1 MRAPI
6 GIQIRRQR
14 KATGQSQA
22 NLAKAV
28 GISASYLN
36 LIESNKRAIGGA
48 LLLRI
53 AERLNLDVEQLSGR
67 SEQRLISALQEIAT
81 DPVLRSVDLSH
92 IEMADFVARYP
103 EAANAIQ
110 VLYRAYAD
118 ANEDMEAYAS
128 RLRSDPFLSE
138 TLHEVLNRIAAM
150 RSSAEILFTM
160 PDLEVADR
168 HRFVGMINSEGGSL
182 TRTVRNLA
190 AYFDESTARRKAITP
205 LHEVEEAIIAWEN
218 YYPALEEVACALRR
232 EIEIYGEF
240 SETTLMIALEKKL
253 GVHCRKWRGTE
264 SVSWGH
270 WFDEKT
276 NRLWFRG
283 STTAATRQ
291 FQMANLYAAKSAQNM
306 IDEQVNLF
314 ALSTP
319 EAHSIAQ
326 HALSSYIAGAIIMPY
341 EAFFK
346 DAEEHFYDIDLLS
359 QIYSSSFE
367 QVAHRLV
374 TLRRKGQEG
383 VPFGFLRAD
392 TAGRLSKRF
401 PLPGFTLPV
410 SGHGCLLWPIY
421 DAFASTG
428 ALRQISEFTNG
439 NKYLLIAKAV
449 PKRVSAFGERPLVF
463 SVMLACDILHA
474 DRTVY
479 AKGLELS
486 AKPVPIGPS
495 CRLCIRYDCS
505 HRQEPASAP

>member
-53 AERLNLDVEQLSGR
+53 AERLNLDVEHLSGR
-67 SEQRLISALQEIAT
+67 SEQRLIQGLQEIAT
-81 DPVLRSVDLSH
+81 DPVLRRVDLNGM
-92 IEMADFVARYP
+92 ETADFVARYP
-103 EAANAIQ
+103 EAARAIH
-110 VLYRAYAD
+110 VLYQAYCD
-118 ANEDMEAYAS
+118 ASEDMEAYAS

-150 RSSAEILFTM
+150 RSSAEILFSM
-160 PDLEVADR
+160 PDLDVADR
-168 HRFVGMINSEGGSL
+168 NRFTGMIHGEGGNL
-182 TRTVRNLA
+182 THTVRNLA

-205 LHEVEEAIIAWEN
+205 LQEVEEAIIAWDN
-218 YYPALEEVACALRR
+218 YYPRLEEAAGALRR

-240 SETTLMIALEKKL
+240 SETTLTIALDKKL
-253 GVHCRKWRGTE
+253 NIQCRKWTE
-264 SVSWGH
+264 KQNANWGH
-270 WFDEKT
+270 WFDAET
-276 NRLWFRG
+276 NTLWFRG

-291 FQMANLYAAKSAQNM
+291 FQLASLYAAKLAYEIIRQ
-306 IDEQVNLF
+306 QVDLF
-314 ALSTP
+314 ELTTP
-319 EAHSIAQ
+319 EAHSLAQ
-326 HALSSYIAGAIIMPY
+326 HALSSYIAGAIVMPY
-341 EAFFK
+341 EAFFS
-346 DAEEHFYDIDLLS
+346 DAEAHFYDIDLLS
-359 QIYSSSFE
+359 QLYSCSFE

-383 VPFGFLRAD
+383 VPFGFLRTD

-421 DAFASTG
+421 DAFASNG

-474 DRTVY
+474 DRTIY
-479 AKGLELS
+479 GKGLELH

-495 CRLCIRYDCS
+495 CRLCIRYDCG
-505 HRQEPASAP
+505 HRQEPASAQ

>member
-6 GIQIRRQR
+6 GLQIRKQR

-22 NLAKAV
+22 SLAKAV

-48 LLLRI
+48 LLLRL
-53 AERLNLDVEQLSGR
+53 AERLNLDVEHLSGR
-67 SEQRLISALQEIAT
+67 SEQRQILALQEIAT
-81 DPVLRSVDLSH
+81 DPVLQKIDLSA
-92 IEMADFVARYP
+92 IEMTDFVARYP
-103 EAANAIQ
+103 EAAKAIQ
-110 VLYRAYAD
+110 LLYQAYTD

-138 TLHEVLNRIAAM
+138 TLHEVLNRIAAI

-160 PDLEVADR
+160 PDLNASDR
-168 HRFVGMINSEGGSL
+168 HRFTGMINSEGGSL
-182 TRTVRNLA
+182 TSTVRNLA
-190 AYFDESTARRKAITP
+190 SYFDESTARRKAITP
-205 LHEVEEAIIAWEN
+205 LQEVEEAIIAWEN
-218 YYPALEEVACALRR
+218 YYPRLEEAAVELRR
-232 EIEIYGEF
+232 EIEAHGEF
-240 SETTLMIALEKKL
+240 SETTLTLALEKKL
-253 GVHCRKWRGTE
+253 KIRCRKWAE
-264 SVSWGH
+264 KQNVSWGH
-270 WFDEKT
+270 WFDAGNDT
-276 NRLWFRG
+276 LWFRG
-283 STTAATRQ
+283 NTTAATRQ
-291 FQMANLYAAKSAQNM
+291 FQMANLYAAQLSRNVIVAQA
-306 IDEQVNLF
+306 DLFNL
-314 ALSTP
+314 SSP
-319 EAHSIAQ
+319 EARSIAE
-326 HALSSYIAGAIIMPY
+326 HALSSYIAGAIMMPY
-341 EAFFK
+341 EAFFN
-346 DAEEHFYDIDLLS
+346 DAEEHFYDIDLLA

-392 TAGRLSKRF
+392 MAGRLSKRF

-410 SGHGCLLWPIY
+410 SGHGCLLWPLY
-421 DAFASTG
+421 DAFASNS
-428 ALRQISEFTNG
+428 AIRQISEFTNG

-449 PKRVSAFGERPLVF
+449 PKRVSAFGDRPLVF

-474 DRTVY
+474 DRTIY
-479 AKGLELS
+479 GKGLELS